1 VEGCIIV
8 SDDEIFK
15 APARRVEIIDAA
27 GDSFD
32 SVFIVGVL
40 ENMPYRE

>member
-15 APARRVEIIDAA
+15 SPARRVEIIDTA